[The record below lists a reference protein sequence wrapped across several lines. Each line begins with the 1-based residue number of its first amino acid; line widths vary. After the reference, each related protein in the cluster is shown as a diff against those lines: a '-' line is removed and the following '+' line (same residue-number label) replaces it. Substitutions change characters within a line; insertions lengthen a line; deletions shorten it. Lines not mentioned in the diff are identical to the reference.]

1 MIFKMKPRI
10 LTGFKVLY
18 LALHFVIMVFPL
30 YWIVITS
37 LKPQKDIFSFPINY
51 WPKQFTLDNYIQ
63 IFEISKFHIYI
74 GNSLLIAIIAATI
87 VISIATLS
95 GYVLARFQF
104 RGHKQIMM
112 AFFLTQML
120 PGFIALAPLYL
131 LMADLNLINKHLSL
145 VISYTVMLIPFS
157 TIMLRGF
164 FQRVPSSLEEAAMI
178 DGCSRLTALLRVII
192 PVMLP
197 GIASTF
203 IFAFVQN
210 WNELFMAVM
219 FIDNEALKTLP
230 VAMNS
235 FVMKFDVDWG
245 AMSAGTVLSVIPT
258 VVLFAFAQRFIVEGL
273 TQGAEKG

>member
-1 MIFKMKPRI
+1 MKSRV
-10 LTGFKVLY
+10 LTGMKAIY
-18 LALHFVIMVFPL
+18 LAIFFIIMVFPL

-37 LKPQKDIFSFPINY
+37 LKPRKEIFSMPIRY
-51 WPKQFTLDNYIQ
+51 WPETITFENYAN
-63 IFEISKFHIYI
+63 IFRTSKFHVYI
-74 GNSLLIAIIAATI
+74 GNSLLISIIAALI
-87 VISIATLS
+87 VIFIATLS
-95 GYVLARFQF
+95 GYVMARFQF

-112 AFFLTQML
+112 AFFSTQML
-120 PGFIALAPLYL
+120 PGFISLAPLYL
-131 LMADLNLINKHLSL
+131 LMSNLNLINNRLSL
-145 VISYTVMLIPFS
+145 VIMYTVMLIPFS

-164 FQRVPSSLEEAAMI
+164 FQRIPSSLEEAAMI
-178 DGCSRLTALLRVII
+178 DGCSRLTALMRVII
-192 PVMLP
+192 PVMMP

-219 FIDNEALKTLP
+219 FLDDEAMKTLP

-245 AMSAGTVLSVIPT
+245 SMSAGTILSVIPT
-258 VVLFAFAQRFIVEGL
+258 VILFAFAQRYIVEGL

>member
-1 MIFKMKPRI
+1 MKLRA
-10 LTGFKVLY
+10 LTGLKMLY
-18 LALHFVIMVFPL
+18 LAGYFLIMVFPL

-37 LKPQKDIFSFPINY
+37 LKPKKEIFSLPIRY
-51 WPKQFTLDNYIQ
+51 WPEKFTFENYAN
-63 IFEISKFHIYI
+63 IFKVSKFHVYI
-74 GNSLLIAIIAATI
+74 GNSLLISVIAAVI
-87 VISIATLS
+87 VICIATLS
-95 GYVLARFQF
+95 GYVMARFQF

-112 AFFLTQML
+112 AFFSTQML
-120 PGFIALAPLYL
+120 PGFISLAPLYL
-131 LMADLNLINKHLSL
+131 LMSDMNLINNRLSL
-145 VISYTVMLIPFS
+145 VLTYTVMLIPFS

-164 FQRVPSSLEEAAMI
+164 FQRIPSSLEEAAMI
-178 DGCSRLTALLRVII
+178 DGCSRLTALIRVII

-219 FIDNEALKTLP
+219 FIDDESLKTLP

-245 AMSAGTVLSVIPT
+245 SMSAGTVLSVIPT
-258 VVLFAFAQRFIVEGL
+258 VVLFAFAQRYIVEGL

>member
-1 MIFKMKPRI
+1 MKQRA
-10 LTGFKVLY
+10 LTGLKTLY
-18 LALHFVIMVFPL
+18 LAAFFLIMVFPL

-37 LKPQKDIFSFPINY
+37 LKPKKEIFSLPIRY
-51 WPKQFTLDNYIQ
+51 WPERFTFENYAN
-63 IFEISKFHIYI
+63 IFKVSKFHVYI
-74 GNSLLIAIIAATI
+74 GNSLLISVIAALI
-87 VISIATLS
+87 VICIATLS
-95 GYVLARFQF
+95 GYVMARFQF

-120 PGFIALAPLYL
+120 PGFISLAPLYL
-131 LMADLNLINKHLSL
+131 LMSDMNLINNRFSL
-145 VISYTVMLIPFS
+145 VLAYTVMLIPFS

-164 FQRVPSSLEEAAMI
+164 FQRIPSSLEEAAMI
-178 DGCSRLTALLRVII
+178 DGCSRLTALIRVII

-219 FIDNEALKTLP
+219 FIDDENLKTLP

-245 AMSAGTVLSVIPT
+245 SMSAGTVLSVIPT
-258 VVLFAFAQRFIVEGL
+258 VVLFAFAQRYIVEGL

>member
-1 MIFKMKPRI
+1 MKPRI
-10 LTGFKVLY
+10 LTGLKVLY

-37 LKPQKDIFSFPINY
+37 LKPQKDIFSFPLQY

-63 IFEISKFHIYI
+63 IFKISKFHIYI
-74 GNSLLIAIIAATI
+74 FNSLLVAVLAAAI
-87 VISIATLS
+87 VIFIATLS
-95 GYVLARFQF
+95 AYVMARFQF

-112 AFFLTQML
+112 AFFVTQML

-131 LMADLNLINKHLSL
+131 LMADLDLINSRMSL
-145 VISYTVMLIPFS
+145 IICYTVMLIPFS

-219 FIDNEALKTLP
+219 FIDDEALKTLP

>member
-51 WPKQFTLDNYIQ
+51 WPKQFTLDNYVQ
-63 IFEISKFHIYI
+63 IFEISKFHIYL
-74 GNSLLIAIIAATI
+74 GNSLIIAVIAATI

-112 AFFLTQML
+112 AFFVTQML

-164 FQRVPSSLEEAAMI
+164 FQRVPCSLEEAAMI

>member
-1 MIFKMKPRI
+1 MKSRV
-10 LTGFKVLY
+10 LTGMKAIY
-18 LALHFVIMVFPL
+18 LGLFFIIMVFPL

-37 LKPQKDIFSFPINY
+37 LKPRKEIFSMPIKY
-51 WPKQFTLDNYIQ
+51 WPDTITFENYAN
-63 IFEISKFHIYI
+63 IFRTSKFHIYI
-74 GNSLLIAIIAATI
+74 GNSLLVSIAAAII
-87 VISIATLS
+87 VIFIATLS
-95 GYVLARFQF
+95 GYVMARFQF

-112 AFFLTQML
+112 AFFSTQML
-120 PGFIALAPLYL
+120 PGFISLAPLYL
-131 LMADLNLINKHLSL
+131 LMSNMNLINNRLSL
-145 VISYTVMLIPFS
+145 VIMYTVMLIPFS

-164 FQRVPSSLEEAAMI
+164 FQRIPSSLEEAAMI
-178 DGCSRLTALLRVII
+178 DGCSRLTALIRVII
-192 PVMLP
+192 PVMMP

-219 FIDNEALKTLP
+219 FLDDEAMKTLP

-245 AMSAGTVLSVIPT
+245 SMSAGTILSVIPT
-258 VVLFAFAQRFIVEGL
+258 VILFAFAQRYIVEGL

>member
-1 MIFKMKPRI
+1 MKQRL
-10 LTGFKVLY
+10 LTGLKSLY
-18 LALHFVIMVFPL
+18 LAAYFLIMVFPL

-37 LKPQKDIFSFPINY
+37 LKPKKEIFSLPIRY
-51 WPKQFTLDNYIQ
+51 WPEKLTFENYAN
-63 IFEISKFHIYI
+63 IFKISKFHIYI
-74 GNSLLIAIIAATI
+74 ANSLLISIIAALI
-87 VISIATLS
+87 VICIATLS
-95 GYVLARFQF
+95 GYVMARFQF

-120 PGFIALAPLYL
+120 PGFISLAPLYL
-131 LMADLNLINKHLSL
+131 LMSDMNLINNRLSL
-145 VISYTVMLIPFS
+145 VLTYTVMLIPFS

-164 FQRVPSSLEEAAMI
+164 FQRIPSSLEEAAMI
-178 DGCSRLTALLRVII
+178 DGCSRLTALIRVII

-219 FIDNEALKTLP
+219 FIDDESLKTLP

-235 FVMKFDVDWG
+235 FVMKFDIDWG
-245 AMSAGTVLSVIPT
+245 SMSAGTVLSVIPT
-258 VVLFAFAQRFIVEGL
+258 VVLFAFAQRYIVEGL

>member
-1 MIFKMKPRI
+1 MKARFLI
-10 LTGFKVLY
+10 SMRTLY
-18 LALHFVIMVFPL
+18 LAAYFLVMVFPL

-37 LKPQKDIFSFPINY
+37 LKPRKEIFSLPIRY
-51 WPKQFTLDNYIQ
+51 WPEKMTLENYAN
-63 IFEISKFHIYI
+63 IFKVSKFHVYI
-74 GNSLLIAIIAATI
+74 GNSLLISVIAALI
-87 VISIATLS
+87 VICIATLS
-95 GYVLARFQF
+95 AYVLARFQF

-112 AFFLTQML
+112 AFFSTQML
-120 PGFIALAPLYL
+120 PGFISLAPLYL
-131 LMADLNLINKHLSL
+131 LMSDMNLINNRLSL
-145 VISYTVMLIPFS
+145 LLAYTVMLIPFS

-164 FQRVPSSLEEAAMI
+164 FQRIPCSLEEAAMI
-178 DGCSRLTALLRVII
+178 DGCSRLTALIRVII

-219 FIDNEALKTLP
+219 FIDDESLKTLP

-245 AMSAGTVLSVIPT
+245 SMSAGTVLSVIPT

>member
-1 MIFKMKPRI
+1 MKPRI
-10 LTGFKVLY
+10 LTGLKVLY

-37 LKPQKDIFSFPINY
+37 LKPQKDIFSFPLQY

-63 IFEISKFHIYI
+63 IFKISKFHIYI
-74 GNSLLIAIIAATI
+74 FNSLLVAVLAAAI
-87 VISIATLS
+87 VIFIATLS
-95 GYVLARFQF
+95 AYVMARFQF

-112 AFFLTQML
+112 AFFVTQML

-131 LMADLNLINKHLSL
+131 LMADLDLINSRMSL
-145 VISYTVMLIPFS
+145 IICYTVMLIPFS

-219 FIDNEALKTLP
+219 FIDDEALKTLP

-258 VVLFAFAQRFIVEGL
+258 VILFAFAQRFIVEGL